1 VTGTTSPRICLAGKN
16 QIAVDALLH
25 MIERGW
31 KERLLVC
38 PNRTDDGISCWQP
51 SLLHFA
57 RELGIEVVTLD
68 TLQEMDNL
76 IFLSLE
82 FDQIVRP
89 AAFKSDRLYNIHFS
103 ALPAYKGMYTSALP
117 ILHGAQLSGVTL
129 HEIDPGID
137 TGPIIDQA
145 IFGLPETW
153 TARDLYFKYIEQGLD
168 LFCRQLDSLV
178 AERPPLAHEQSTVGS
193 TYFSKLAIN
202 YGKVTINLHDTAN
215 GVARQLRAFS
225 FREYQM
231 PNVEGLE
238 IGAWRIL
245 PERSLKKPG
254 TLLERGEDRV
264 TIATIDYDI
273 QLERFRDWDWFRLN
287 SHESTEGFD
296 PSHINFTDKMGWTPL
311 IRATY
316 AGNVALLQRL
326 LRSGADPNKPN
337 TNGTTP
343 LMYACSG
350 QEPDRV
356 MKVLLEYGADPK
368 KLDRFERDLKKYL
381 PERTA
386 RLVQ

>member
-1 VTGTTSPRICLAGKN
+1 
-16 QIAVDALLH
+16 

-31 KERLLVC
+31 QDRLLVC
-38 PNRTDDGISCWQP
+38 PNRTDDGISRWQP
-51 SLLHFA
+51 SLIRFA
-57 RELGIEVVTLD
+57 RELGIEVVTLN
-68 TLQEMDNL
+68 TAQEMDNL

-89 AAFKSDRLYNIHFS
+89 AAFKSDQLYNIHFS

-117 ILHGAQLSGVTL
+117 ILYGAHLSGVTL

-137 TGPIIDQA
+137 TGPIIDQTV
-145 IFGLPETW
+145 FDLPETW
-153 TARDLYFKYIEQGLD
+153 TARDLYFTYMENGLD
-168 LFCRQLDSLV
+168 LFCQKFDRLV
-178 AERPPLAHEQSTVGS
+178 AEKPPLAREQPAVGS
-193 TYFSKLAIN
+193 TYFSKSAVN
-202 YGKVTINLHDTAN
+202 YGRVTINLHDTAN

-225 FREYQM
+225 FREYQT
-231 PNVEGLE
+231 PKVEGME
-238 IGAWRIL
+238 IGASHIL
-245 PERSLKKPG
+245 SERSQKKTG
-254 TLLERGEDRV
+254 TVLDRDENSLI
-264 TIATIDYDI
+264 IATTDYDI
-273 QLERFRDWDWFRLN
+273 RLERFRDWDWFGL
-287 SHESTEGFD
+287 SSKDSTKELD
-296 PSHINFTDKMGWTPL
+296 PSHINFADKMGWTPL

-316 AGNVALLQRL
+316 AGDVALLQRL

-368 KLDRFERDLKKYL
+368 KLDRFGRDLKKYY